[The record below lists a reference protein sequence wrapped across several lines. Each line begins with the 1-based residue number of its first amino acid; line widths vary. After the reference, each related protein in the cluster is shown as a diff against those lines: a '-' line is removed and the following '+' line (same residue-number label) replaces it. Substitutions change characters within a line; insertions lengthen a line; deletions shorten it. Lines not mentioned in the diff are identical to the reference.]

1 MADYPVAHRSLAPGQ
16 YLCVCTDGVS
26 EATNAAGDFFGKE
39 RMVEALAAA
48 ADAPDAD
55 ALMKELV
62 RRVNVFADG
71 SDRSDDVTVLVL
83 RWRGPAQPEGR
94 A

>member
-1 MADYPVAHRSLAPGQ
+1 
-16 YLCVCTDGVS
+16 VCTDGVS

-55 ALMKELV
+55 ALMQELV
-62 RRVNVFADG
+62 RRVDAFGEG

-83 RWRGPAQPEGR
+83 RWCGPGRPEGR